1 MTSLFSQRYR
11 AFIGH
16 LTLVCL
22 LGLPSASV
30 AQDTNCTTQNL
41 DECLSDEQATALVEA
56 LSAAR
61 RAADEGDWTQSIGFL
76 QQAET
81 VVSLGVTRAAIA
93 RALFELQRIEEA
105 RAICLALLED
115 PDPDARALASTLLTE
130 LEPAAEVSGTVEPED
145 MPEDVVVEPTTPPQA
160 QVSDNPTPSDL
171 TTPTVL
177 RRRRQN
183 VALWTFAGA
192 SIAVLVPGIW
202 AGMRSQTLEDE
213 ANDYDLTAENA
224 SRAEQDDLGRSSA
237 RHATAANA
245 LFIASGVFTGAVI
258 GILIERS
265 AARPSLS
272 IAPTDRGVMLG
283 FTFSR

>member
-1 MTSLFSQRYR
+1 MTSEFSRRYR
-11 AFIGH
+11 AFISC
-16 LTLVCL
+16 LAMVAL
-22 LGLPSASV
+22 LGLPSTSM
-30 AQDTNCTTQNL
+30 AQDTICTTQNL
-41 DECLSDEQATALVEA
+41 DECLSDEQATELVEA

-61 RAADEGDWTQSIGFL
+61 RAADDGNWEQSIVFL
-76 QQAET
+76 EQAET

-105 RAICLALLED
+105 REICLALLED
-115 PDPDARALASTLLTE
+115 PDPDARELASTLLTE
-130 LEPAAEVSGTVEPED
+130 LEPAAEVPGTAEPED
-145 MPEDVVVEPTTPPQA
+145 MPEDVIAEPTTPPQA
-160 QVSDNPTPSDL
+160 QGSDNPTLSDL
-171 TTPTVL
+171 AIPTDL
-177 RRRRQN
+177 RRRRPN

-192 SIAVLVPGIW
+192 SVAALVPGIW

-224 SRAEQDDLGRSSA
+224 SRDEQDDLGRSSA

-245 LFIASGVFTGAVI
+245 LFVASGVFAGAVI
-258 GILIERS
+258 GILVERS

-272 IAPTDRGVMLG
+272 LAPTGRGLMLG